1 MERIGG
7 LFVALLV
14 LSAFFWV
21 VESLFAANARQPRL
35 PRRRGFGT
43 DLVYWFATPLLTK
56 TVSQV
61 GLAVILM
68 ILYQKDVAGI
78 RAMLA
83 SRDTLLAR
91 QPLPLQAIEML
102 VIGDFIGYWTHRWFH
117 GLRLWKFHAI
127 HHSSEDLDW
136 LSAVRLHPINDWVS
150 RWIQA
155 GALVVLGFAPAAVAA
170 YVPFLTFYAIFVHAN
185 VRLSFGR
192 LGVLVASPKFHRWH
206 HTSEDEGLDKNF
218 AGLFPFF
225 DVLFGTYYMPEG
237 RLPERFGLRNERV
250 PTGLLGQLAYPFRRA
265 RRATVS
271 ATAPPLPR

>member
-1 MERIGG
+1 MDQIGRLFVG
-7 LFVALLV
+7 LFV

-21 VESLFAANARQPRL
+21 VESLFAANPRQPRL
-35 PRRRGFGT
+35 WRRRGLGT
-43 DLVYWFATPLLTK
+43 DLLYWFATPLLTK
-56 TVSQV
+56 TVSQI

-68 ILYQKDVAGI
+68 LVYQKDVAGI
-78 RAMLA
+78 RALLA

-117 GLRLWKFHAI
+117 GRRLWRFHAI

-136 LSAVRLHPINDWVS
+136 LAAVRLHPVNDWLS

-155 GALVVLGFAPAAVAA
+155 SALVVLGFAPAAIAA

-185 VRLSFGR
+185 VNLSFGR

-218 AGLFPFF
+218 AGLLPVF

-237 RLPERFGLRNERV
+237 RLPERFGLKNERV
-250 PTGLLGQLAYPFRRA
+250 PAGILGQLAYPFRRA
-265 RRATVS
+265 APAQATGVP
-271 ATAPPLPR
+271 ADQPR

>member
-1 MERIGG
+1 LEVVDVERLGK
-7 LFVALLV
+7 LFVALLI
-14 LSAFFWV
+14 LSAFFWL
-21 VESLFAANARQPRL
+21 VESLFAANPRQPRAIG
-35 PRRRGFGT
+35 RRGLGT
-43 DLVYWFATPLLTK
+43 DLVYWFTTPLLTQ
-56 TVSQV
+56 TIAQI

-68 ILYQKDVAGI
+68 ILYRKDVAGI

-91 QPLPLQAIEML
+91 QLLGLQAVEML

-117 GLRLWKFHAI
+117 SRRLWKFHAI

-155 GALVVLGFAPAAVAA
+155 SALIVLGFAPAAVAV

-185 VRLSFGR
+185 VGLSFSR
-192 LGVLVASPKFHRWH
+192 LVASPKFHRWH

-218 AGLFPFF
+218 AGLLPFI
-225 DVLFGTYYMPEG
+225 DVLFGTYYMPKG
-237 RLPERFGLRNERV
+237 RLPERFGLKNERV
-250 PTGLLGQLAYPFRRA
+250 PEGLVGQLVYPFRRTAA
-265 RRATVS
+265 RADPKP
-271 ATAPPLPR
+271 AA

>member
-1 MERIGG
+1 MERLGQ

-14 LSAFFWV
+14 LSVFFWL
-21 VESLFAANARQPRL
+21 VESLFAANPRQPRL
-35 PRRRGFGT
+35 IGRRGLRT
-43 DLVYWFATPLLTK
+43 DLIYWFATPLLTQ
-56 TVSQV
+56 TIAQI

-68 ILYQKDVAGI
+68 ILYHKDVAGI

-91 QPLPLQAIEML
+91 QPLGLQAIEML
-102 VIGDFIGYWTHRWFH
+102 LIGDLIGYWTHRWFH
-117 GLRLWKFHAI
+117 GRRLWRFHAI

-155 GALVVLGFAPAAVAA
+155 SALIVLGFAPAAVAV

-185 VRLSFGR
+185 VSLSF
-192 LGVLVASPKFHRWH
+192 GVLVASPKFHRWH

-218 AGLFPFF
+218 AGLLPFI
-225 DVLFGTYYMPEG
+225 DVLFGTYYMPKG
-237 RLPERFGLRNERV
+237 RLPERFGLKNERV
-250 PTGLLGQLAYPFRRA
+250 PAGLIGQLIYPFRRA
-265 RRATVS
+265 AVRAEPKP
-271 ATAPPLPR
+271 AA